1 MAETVQHKRALC
13 DALRQAGVAEAQIT
27 LALETSAVLLDQL
40 ASTPLDD
47 RHKRTVRDIFQR
59 YAPAGE

>member
-1 MAETVQHKRALC
+1 MADTDQHKRALC

-47 RHKRTVRDIFQR
+47 RHKRTVRDIFRR

>member
-1 MAETVQHKRALC
+1 MAETDQHKRALC

-27 LALETSAVLLDQL
+27 LALETSQVLLDQL
-40 ASTPLDD
+40 ASTPVDG
-47 RHKRTVRDIFQR
+47 RQKRSVRELYQH

>member
-1 MAETVQHKRALC
+1 M
-13 DALRQAGVAEAQIT
+13 AEAQIT